1 MGDCAKFRLGPVE
14 IHDKL
19 AGEQR
24 RLEKGEGIMDAI
36 IGRYRIRIED
46 AGTLVLQHPTG
57 IMFDL
62 TADEALALMD
72 FIAVYRKALMALER
86 DTDAEMERVV
96 IRDTAGRKE
105 PQAELHVDQE

>member
-1 MGDCAKFRLGPVE
+1 
-14 IHDKL
+14 
-19 AGEQR
+19 
-24 RLEKGEGIMDAI
+24 MDAI
-36 IGRYRIRIED
+36 IGRYRIRMED

-72 FIAVYRKALMALER
+72 FIAVYRKALRALER

-96 IRDTAGRKE
+96 IREMPDRKE